1 MFQHI
6 SKLTPYE
13 IPQRCTC
20 TCQISLQKS
29 NKYRNYCTVER
40 LHGFLTDK
48 ILRQLAKKHQVGLS
62 RQVLIKVSLCLYSQV
77 AVSVTRKKDEHQS
90 VSKFFKRE
98 IIQPSPIAEE
108 VVIGILR
115 VCMCVF
121 VCVFLSVCV
130 CFSVCVCV
138 RVCVACVHC
147 RLYN

>member
-1 MFQHI
+1 MKICIKGDFFYHIFVKKILFFFKHI

-48 ILRQLAKKHQVGLS
+48 ILRRFAKKHLVRHS

-77 AVSVTRKKDEHQS
+77 AVSVTRKRKKKE
-90 VSKFFKRE
+90 KRMN
-98 IIQPSPIAEE
+98 INHSQNI
-108 VVIGILR
+108 
-115 VCMCVF
+115 F
-121 VCVFLSVCV
+121 
-130 CFSVCVCV
+130 
-138 RVCVACVHC
+138 
-147 RLYN
+147 